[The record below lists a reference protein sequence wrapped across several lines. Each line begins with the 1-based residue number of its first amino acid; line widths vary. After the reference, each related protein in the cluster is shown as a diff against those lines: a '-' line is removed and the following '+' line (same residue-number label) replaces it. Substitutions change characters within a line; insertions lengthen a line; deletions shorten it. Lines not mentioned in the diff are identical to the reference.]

1 MWVFST
7 DVMIT
12 SSLDSSPRKV
22 IKVMFRDTKSMTD
35 DIEEL
40 RLDDDV
46 VNHIRLELQRMG
58 KQIVEITRM
67 GDWDVGYLPR
77 K

>member
-1 MWVFST
+1 
-7 DVMIT
+7 MIT

>member
-1 MWVFST
+1 
-7 DVMIT
+7 MIT
-12 SSLDSSPRKV
+12 SSVDPSPRKV
-22 IKVMFRDTKSMTD
+22 IKVMFRDTKSVTD

-46 VNHIRLELQRMG
+46 VNHIKLELQRMG
-58 KQIVEITRM
+58 KQIVEVTRM